1 MWVGIRVRVRHRIRV
16 IMKLQCAL
24 EVECGFSLMD
34 RVRIKLTVMVLC
46 G

>member
-1 MWVGIRVRVRHRIRV
+1 MGRVRVRVRHGVRI

-24 EVECGFSLMD
+24 EVECGFSLMGH
-34 RVRIKLTVMVLC
+34 VRIRLTVMVLC